1 MLIVLHETLVSL
13 FKFFDIIVNYLEI
26 YDFTLPC
33 FQSELLFL
41 GHDWIVV
48 TRSEQYT
55 CLYCTEGL
63 SSDQLCRDVAK
74 YWQLCHSNSKL

>member
-41 GHDWIVV
+41 GHDCWDSCDPV
-48 TRSEQYT
+48 
-55 CLYCTEGL
+55 
-63 SSDQLCRDVAK
+63 
-74 YWQLCHSNSKL
+74 